1 MKLDIKNIA
10 IVILGFLLVLSFM
23 IGKKEGE
30 VNKEF
35 EIKALHESNQD
46 LLDKNDS
53 LIKSIGFLNIK
64 IDSTQQLLV
73 ANNKKVIELQIQ
85 IQKLKDEKNKIPYTV
100 KHMSANVVAN
110 TFSKYL
116 NKRD

>member
-10 IVILGFLLVLSFM
+10 IVILGFLLVISFM
-23 IGKKEGE
+23 LGQKEGE
-30 VNKEF
+30 GNKEL
-35 EIKALHESNQD
+35 EIKALHESNKD
-46 LLDKNDS
+46 LLGKNDS
-53 LIKSIGFLNIK
+53 LVKSIGFINIK

-73 ANNKKVIELQIQ
+73 VNNKKVIELQKQ
-85 IQKLKDEKNKIPYTV
+85 IQKLKDEKNKIPYSV
-100 KHMSANVVAN
+100 KYMSANVVAN